1 MVNNSTKTNTSHLK
15 SLNKRKMTYGIRNPG
30 LVFNGYKN
38 VTVKQFI
45 LLSTTREIVSFV
57 FCITINLSKT
67 TFKFVISKAVVHF
80 SIKNPFPSN
89 LFLIMK
95 IAEIL
100 LLDIKQKTI
109 NQSCFLQEELV
120 KFSAM
125 ITLLKT
131 TFIGILVC
139 LWCLMP
145 LSTLFLLFRGSQFY
159 CWRKPEAQRK
169 PPTYRKSLTNFIT

>member
-30 LVFNGYKN
+30 LGINRYKN

-45 LLSTTREIVSFV
+45 LLSKLTTREIVSFV

-131 TFIGILVC
+131 TFIGVLVC
-139 LWCLMP
+139 VWCLMP

-159 CWRKPEAQRK
+159 CWRKP
-169 PPTYRKSLTNFIT
+169 PTCRKSLTNFIT